1 MPGGFFL
8 LLATRK
14 NNYSCFHIDTS
25 SWVNLIVEGC
35 GVETIHEIRKKRRT
49 LQETMNFM
57 AALSA
62 GIEPILGRGANSM
75 TMSAGRNLGRTFSQ
89 DASKTDDLLTAI
101 GEVGR
106 VLENN
111 HCLWQFEPFKKAD
124 QRELITVNENGEHQI
139 LLVFRDCM
147 IRQSLFRFGHPQQ
160 GSLCNMMYGFFA
172 GALENIM
179 GKRAKLEI
187 RHAGENACLKVLT
200 VEAH

>member
-1 MPGGFFL
+1 M
-8 LLATRK
+8 
-14 NNYSCFHIDTS
+14 
-25 SWVNLIVEGC
+25 EGC

-75 TMSAGRNLGRTFSQ
+75 TMSAGRNLGRKFSQ
-89 DASKTDDLLTAI
+89 DANKTDDLLTAI

-111 HCLWQFEPFKKAD
+111 HCLWRFEPFKQAD
-124 QRELITVNENGEHQI
+124 QTELITVNENGERQM

-179 GKRAKLEI
+179 GKKAKLEI
-187 RHAGENACLKVLT
+187 KHAGENACLKVLT
-200 VEAH
+200 VAAH

>member
-1 MPGGFFL
+1 MIPEE
-8 LLATRK
+8 
-14 NNYSCFHIDTS
+14 SQ
-25 SWVNLIVEGC
+25 VENF
-35 GVETIHEIRKKRRT
+35 HEIRKKRRT

-75 TMSAGRNLGRTFSQ
+75 TMSAGRNLGRKFSQ
-89 DASKTDDLLTAI
+89 DADKTDDLLTAI
-101 GEVGR
+101 QEVAR

-111 HCLWQFEPFKKAD
+111 HCLWGFEPFKPSGQA
-124 QRELITVNENGEHQI
+124 ELITVSENGQLQL

-179 GKRAKLEI
+179 GKKAKLEI
-187 RHAGENACLKVLT
+187 RHAGENACLKLLT
-200 VEAH
+200 VSA